1 MKKIKTNPLG
11 KTKEE
16 RESCFPE
23 AVEREFRQ

>member
-1 MKKIKTNPLG
+1 MKKVKGNPLG

-23 AVEREFRQ
+23 AAEREIRP

>member
-1 MKKIKTNPLG
+1 MKKGKDNPLG

-23 AVEREFRQ
+23 AGARGIRP